1 MTSRART
8 AGFLLILTALGAG
21 WGATQPLTKI
31 AVSTGY
37 EPWGL
42 IFWQMVIGA
51 GLMAVVSTLRGK
63 QLPITR
69 GALKIFLIIA
79 LIGTL
84 IPNTASYRAI
94 AHLPSGVI
102 SILLSLVPMMAF
114 PVALALRLEKFRLL
128 RLVGLSFGL
137 VGVLLLVV
145 PEASLPDPSM
155 LLWIPIALI
164 APACYAVEGN
174 YVARWGTE
182 GLDPIQVLY
191 GASLVGAILVLPLTI
206 ASGQYIS
213 PLKPWGAPEWALV
226 ASSVIHVV
234 VYAGYVWLVRQ
245 AGPVFAVQV
254 SYLVTGFGVFWAVT
268 LLNETYSPWIW
279 TALAIILMGVFMVQ
293 PRSRDHL
300 ALDEGGADRAQ
311 RSADHQV

>member
-1 MTSRART
+1 VTSRART

-51 GLMAVVSTLRGK
+51 GLMAVVSYIRGRP
-63 QLPITR
+63 LPRTR
-69 GALKIFLIIA
+69 GALKICLIIA

-84 IPNTASYRAI
+84 VPNTASYRAI
-94 AHLPSGVI
+94 AHLPSGVM
-102 SILLSLVPMMAF
+102 SILLSLIPMMAF
-114 PVALALRLEKFRLL
+114 PVALVLRLEKFRLL
-128 RLVGLSFGL
+128 RFIGLTFGL

-145 PEASLPDPSM
+145 PDASLPDPAM
-155 LLWIPIALI
+155 LLWIPVALI

-182 GLDPIQVLY
+182 GLDPVQVLF
-191 GASLVGAILVLPLTI
+191 GASLLGAVLVLPLAI
-206 ASGQYIS
+206 GSGQYIS

>member
-1 MTSRART
+1 MTPAART

-37 EPWGL
+37 QPWGL

-51 GLMAVVSTLRGK
+51 GLMAVVSAVRRKPLPLR
-63 QLPITR
+63 R
-69 GALKIFLIIA
+69 EALKICLIIA
-79 LIGTL
+79 LVGTL
-84 IPNTASYRAI
+84 LPNTASYRAI

-114 PVALALRLEKFRLL
+114 PVALALRLEKFRPL
-128 RLVGLSFGL
+128 RLAGLSFGL
-137 VGVLLLVV
+137 TGVLLLVV
-145 PEASLPDPSM
+145 PEASLPDPAM
-155 LLWIPIALI
+155 LVWVPVALI
-164 APACYAVEGN
+164 APACYAIEGN

-182 GLDPIQVLY
+182 GLDAIQVLY
-191 GASLVGAILVLPLTI
+191 GASLAGAVLVLPLAI
-206 ASGQYIS
+206 GSGQFIS
-213 PLKPWGAPEWALV
+213 PVKPWGAPEWSLV

-234 VYAGYVWLVRQ
+234 VYAGYVWLVGK

-254 SYLVTGFGVFWAVT
+254 SYLVTGFGVFWAMT
-268 LLNETYSPWIW
+268 MLGENYSQWIW
-279 TALAIILMGVFMVQ
+279 AALAIILMGVFMVQ

-300 ALDEGGADRAQ
+300 VLDEGGADGAQ
-311 RSADHQV
+311 RSADHQA

>member
-21 WGATQPLTKI
+21 WGVTQPLTKI

-51 GLMAVVSTLRGK
+51 GLMAVVSAIRGK
-63 QLPITR
+63 PLPRTR
-69 GALKIFLIIA
+69 GALKICLIIA

-84 IPNTASYRAI
+84 VPNTASYRAI

-102 SILLSLVPMMAF
+102 SILLSLIPMMAF

-128 RLVGLSFGL
+128 RLVGLTCGL
-137 VGVLLLVV
+137 VGVLLLVL
-145 PEASLPDPSM
+145 PDASLPDPSM
-155 LLWIPIALI
+155 LLWVPIALI

-254 SYLVTGFGVFWAVT
+254 SYLVTVFGVFWAVT

-279 TALAIILMGVFMVQ
+279 TALVIILMGVFMVQ